1 MGWGELVIVKWLNE
15 GTNVASIF
23 PGMGW
28 RPGNPVLWVLPRER
42 PLISKE
48 KGTLTTVC
56 NSHPLS
62 HYLQFH
68 STNAVSMM
76 RTNQKQM
83 LMEHKCK
90 EWWQHRLL
98 KLVYSPYFA
107 CSGWPRGYWC
117 YQCSK
122 LVRWS
127 LLPWLERLEPKLHDQ
142 HSQVQV
148 EK

>member
-68 STNAVSMM
+68 STNAVSM

-90 EWWQHRLL
+90 E
-98 KLVYSPYFA
+98 
-107 CSGWPRGYWC
+107 
-117 YQCSK
+117 
-122 LVRWS
+122 
-127 LLPWLERLEPKLHDQ
+127 
-142 HSQVQV
+142 
-148 EK
+148 